1 MSVRKRVWVCGA
13 ASVVALVGCNALL
26 AFDDY
31 SVPSSAVEGGSPADL
46 DAGDAADAAANEG
59 GGDGSGDPCL
69 AANKPQVEITEV
81 AKDLTLECKNDYVL
95 RNQVFVRNGATLTIQ
110 PGTTILGTRGDISEF
125 NKVSVLV
132 VQPGGRINAV
142 GTVDKP
148 IVFTSMKP
156 VGQKK
161 AGDWGG
167 VVLLGNAVINQGART
182 IEGVGGVGT
191 EITYG
196 GNNDDDNS
204 GTMKYVR
211 IEYGGFKLGPNNEIN
226 GLTFGGVGRATTIDF
241 VQVRMVLDDCFEFF
255 GGTVNAMHLACQ
267 YGQDDGIDWDFG
279 YRGKIQ
285 FAVIQQDPNVYDDM
299 NGIEADNGANA
310 TEWVKT
316 PISEPTLFNLTM
328 CGAGA
333 PTVRPTVDGGPAP
346 LRTRFGMV
354 LRRHTRAHIANSI
367 FLGFESGFD
376 ADYKAPS
383 PVDFTTVN
391 AALDLRN
398 IIFFNNVFAPG
409 DATANIAFLEVA
421 GGTPAVTYGDDDLGY
436 DEIAA
441 LTTDDPLL
449 GNRTTDPGIS
459 GCFDPKAPSFGP
471 AAEIPA
477 GDIVPPAGD
486 PFFVPVAYIGA
497 FKDIKDPW
505 ATIGKWPVWNDQ

>member
-1 MSVRKRVWVCGA
+1 MSVRKRLWGFGA
-13 ASVVALVGCNALL
+13 SSAVALLGCNALL

-31 SVPSSAVEGGSPADL
+31 SVPSSTGEAGPPADI
-46 DAGDAADAAANEG
+46 DASDAVVPVNEG
-59 GGDGSGDPCL
+59 GVDSPPTDPCL
-69 AANKPQVEITEV
+69 APNKPLVEILEVTE
-81 AKDLTLECKNDYVL
+81 DQTLECKNDYVL
-95 RNQVFVRNGATLTIQ
+95 RNQVFVRTGATLTIQ
-110 PGTTILGTRGDISEF
+110 PGTTIFGTRGEISEF

-142 GTVDKP
+142 GTADRP
-148 IVFTSMKP
+148 IVFTSIKP

-161 AGDWGG
+161 PGDWGG

-226 GLTFGGVGRATTIDF
+226 GLTFGGVGRATVIDF

-285 FAVIQQDPNVYDDM
+285 FVVIQQDPNVYDDM

-310 TEWVKT
+310 MEWVKT
-316 PISEPTLFNLTM
+316 PISEPTLFNLTL
-328 CGAGA
+328 CGPGKAM
-333 PTVRPTVDGGPAP
+333 VRPTVDGGPAP

-367 FLGFESGFD
+367 FMGFESGFD
-376 ADYKAPS
+376 ANYAATPAPAA
-383 PVDFTTVN
+383 FTTVKD
-391 AALDLRN
+391 ALDLKN

-409 DATANIAFLEVA
+409 DATANVAFLEVT
-421 GGTPAVTYGDDDLGY
+421 GGTPAVTYGDDDIAY
-436 DEIAA
+436 DEIAE
-441 LTTDDPLL
+441 LTTDTLL
-449 GNRTTDPGIS
+449 GNRTTDPNIS
-459 GCFDPKAPSFGP
+459 GCYDPKAPSFGP
-471 AAEIPA
+471 ATELPA

-505 ATIGKWPVWNDQ
+505 ATTGKWPVWNDQ